1 MWVGAAQYEAWRRE
15 PLPVAA
21 YEPGSMARRDALAA
35 LATQRR
41 SYRVVYNSSSL
52 AGQLAAVESGIAV
65 AALTRC
71 SVPPG
76 LVILQ
81 DKHGL
86 PPLPSMEVAAL
97 RSKASARSPA
107 VGALHEQM
115 LRTLS
120 RPAGPRS

>member
-1 MWVGAAQYEAWRRE
+1 MCDGSWRRE

-21 YEPGSMARRDALAA
+21 YEPGSIARRDALSA
-35 LATQRR
+35 LAAQRR

-86 PPLPSMEVAAL
+86 PALPSMEVAAL

-120 RPAGPRS
+120 RPAEART